1 MLAAAALCL
10 MLPAAP
16 KDAYGAPGIETDSQ
30 RQPCSIQ
37 FDLGNLTGEGSEF
50 EELAKLTV
58 PVDIYQV
65 ADVKMD
71 GSYALKDVYD
81 GLSDHLKTALEAAN
95 VQDEEYKET
104 KAAEWEALAEGI
116 KALIPEGTEGDQTV
130 RLTAGTGTT
139 EDLTVGL
146 YLVSARTV
154 WSEEYIYTF
163 SPYLIS
169 VPDNRYYDTGNDAWI
184 YDVPV
189 SLKAARENRFGDLEI
204 VKTLN
209 SYNVSLGDAAFVFR
223 VQAEKDG
230 IICDEVVSLVFDG
243 PGTRSVRVAGK
254 IPAGARAVVTEVY
267 SGASYSAVGNEIYT
281 IENILAAR
289 MPEETGE
296 AVINQASFTNTY
308 DDRLNVGT
316 SIVNHFEY
324 VEGRAGGPWEWS
336 RQADSSEGE

>member
-10 MLPAAP
+10 ILPAAP

-30 RQPCSIQ
+30 KQPCSIQ
-37 FDLGNLTGEGSEF
+37 FDLGNLTGEGSDF
-50 EELAKLTV
+50 EELGGLTI
-58 PVDIYQV
+58 PVDIYRV
-65 ADVKMD
+65 ADVEID
-71 GSYALKDVYD
+71 GSYTLAPAYND
-81 GLSDHLKTALEAAN
+81 LSEKLKTTLRVAN
-95 VQDEEYKET
+95 VQDKEK
-104 KAAEWEALAEGI
+104 KAGEWMDLAEGI
-116 KALIPEGTEGDQTV
+116 AALIPEDTGDPDV
-130 RLTAGTGTT
+130 SLTAGRGSTS
-139 EDLTVGL
+139 DLTTGL
-146 YLVSARTV
+146 YLVRARTV
-154 WSEEYIYTF
+154 WSNEYIYTF

-169 VPDNRYYDTGNDAWI
+169 VPDNRYYDTGDDSWI

-189 SLKAARENRFGDLEI
+189 SLKPERENRFGDLEI

-209 SYNVSLGDAAFVFR
+209 SYNASLGNATFVFR

-230 IICDEVVSLVFDG
+230 IVCDEIVSLVFDG
-243 PGTRSVRVAGK
+243 PGARSVRVTGK
-254 IPAGARAVVTEVY
+254 IPAGARATVTEVY

-308 DDRLNVGT
+308 DNRLNGGT

-336 RQADSSEGE
+336 RQTDSSEGE